1 LKDIKMTEHERDQD
15 EGATHNQPGYSNDL
29 TQLMQCMAT
38 TFGQKTGAAIK
49 TEVARVIGLEQVDTA
64 AITAAVNA
72 IQALLDE
79 NGNSADG
86 IQLGQNIIARLTSL
100 SGRLDSLENSTALS
114 QLTVIVNGID
124 AALTA
129 ETARAQAAEAAL
141 AADLAAVEANVT
153 TLQDQ
158 VAALQ
163 TSYNNDQDC
172 DCAAIAAA
180 LAANATAIAN
190 LQASDSSTAVQI
202 AAAQAAIE
210 AMQVSVA
217 SVAASVAAAATA
229 AAVADGKA
237 TAAAA
242 AAAAV
247 AADLAALTALEQ
259 QRHSDHNRR
268 YNHHIHRDEVSAIS
282 CVDLGALFD
291 AGISAGLAG

>member
-1 LKDIKMTEHERDQD
+1 MTEHERDQA
-15 EGATHNQPGYSNDL
+15 EGATHGNPAYNNDL
-29 TQLMQCMAT
+29 TTLMQCMAT

-49 TEVARVIGLEQVDTA
+49 SEVARVIGLEQVDTA

-79 NGNSADG
+79 NNDSTDG

-114 QLTVIVNGID
+114 QLTIIVNGID

-129 ETARAQAAEAAL
+129 EQNRATAAEAAL
-141 AADLAAVEANVT
+141 AADIAALETAQSTLA
-153 TLQDQ
+153 DQ
-158 VAALQ
+158 VAALEAAATTGQ
-163 TSYNNDQDC
+163 SC
-172 DCAAIAAA
+172 DCTAIAAA

-190 LQASDSSTAVQI
+190 LQGSDANTATQI
-202 AAAQAAIE
+202 AALQASNE
-210 AMQVSVA
+210 ALQVAVA
-217 SVAASVAAAATA
+217 NAAAAAAAAATA

-237 TAAAA
+237 VAAAA

-247 AADLAALTALEQ
+247 AADLATLDARETE
-259 QRHSDHNRR
+259 HHNDHNRR

-282 CVDLGALFD
+282 CVNLGALFD